1 MKAYPIELRERVLR
15 AVEEGDHTRRE
26 IADAFGV
33 TTRWIRKLVQQ
44 YRETDS
50 IAPLP
55 HAGGR
60 EEKFTPERLERLRA
74 LVDKKPTA
82 TLDELR
88 KASRVA
94 CCIMT
99 VSRAVQQLG
108 YTRKKRRYVRVSK
121 IVPK

>member
-1 MKAYPIELRERVLR
+1 MQTYPIELRERVMR
-15 AVEEGDHTRRE
+15 AVEEGDQTREE

-33 TTRWIRKLVQQ
+33 TSRWIRKLVQQ

-60 EEKFTPERLERLRA
+60 EEKFTPERLERLKA
-74 LVDKKPTA
+74 LVDKKPTS
-82 TLDELR
+82 TLEELR
-88 KASRVA
+88 KASRVP

-99 VSRAVQQLG
+99 VSRALQQLG
-108 YTRKKRRYVRVSK
+108 YTRKKRRYVLVNK
-121 IVPK
+121 TVPK

>member
-1 MKAYPIELRERVLR
+1 MKAYPMELRERVMR
-15 AVEEGDHTRRE
+15 DVEEGDQTRQE
-26 IADAFGV
+26 IADTFRV
-33 TTRWIRKLVQQ
+33 TTRWIRKLVER
-44 YRETDS
+44 YRQTDS

-60 EEKFTPERLERLRA
+60 EEKFTPERLERLKA

-82 TLDELR
+82 TLKELR
-88 KASRVA
+88 KASRVP

-99 VSRAVQQLG
+99 VARAVQQLG

>member
-1 MKAYPIELRERVLR
+1 MKAYPLEFRARVMR
-15 AVEEGDHTRRE
+15 AVEEGDQTRE
-26 IADAFGV
+26 EVAEAFGV

-60 EEKFTPERLERLRA
+60 EEKFTPERLERLKA

-82 TLDELR
+82 TLNELR
-88 KASRVA
+88 KASRVP
-94 CCIMT
+94 CCLMT
-99 VSRAVQQLG
+99 VARALQQLG
-108 YTRKKRRYVRVSK
+108 YTRKKRRYVLVSK
-121 IVPK
+121 IAPK

>member
-1 MKAYPIELRERVLR
+1 MKAYPIELRACVMR
-15 AVEEGDHTRRE
+15 AVEEGDQTREE
-26 IADAFGV
+26 IAETFGV

-60 EEKFTPERLERLRA
+60 EEKFTPERLERLKA

-88 KASRVA
+88 KTSRVK

-99 VSRAVQQLG
+99 VSWALQQLG
-108 YTRKKRRYVRVSK
+108 YTRKKRRYVLVNK
-121 IVPK
+121 IAPK